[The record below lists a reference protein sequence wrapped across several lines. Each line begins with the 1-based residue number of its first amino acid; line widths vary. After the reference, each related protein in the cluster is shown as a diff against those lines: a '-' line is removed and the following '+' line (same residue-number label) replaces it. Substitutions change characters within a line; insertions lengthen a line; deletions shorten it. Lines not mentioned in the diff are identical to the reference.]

1 MNHLP
6 KHQEGKLFS
15 SRLLLLALLCLA
27 GTACST
33 TAPTGK
39 ILFEDPRG
47 SVSLQTFSKPSIQ
60 ASHPINLEP
69 ALLAQLLTGLEID
82 DGGVGAHHMKSMQ
95 SSVTGTVAI
104 SPLFSEDQVQFL
116 APLLAE
122 GLRRAT
128 PNKSIEY
135 RVVTTHEPSNRY
147 QTPITETTTGSLYG
161 HGRQLYVILSQ
172 YRYNPMLTNLDK
184 NDVVFR
190 SQERL
195 DYSGLRWR
203 TLRFTPE
210 AAVRADS
217 PNPPTMEKS
226 TDKFVAIDY
235 QLLDR
240 AWRALATKRNA
251 VPHVGGGGEPR
262 AAEAQSRTAEALARE
277 VETLKQELESN
288 QEQLGSQ
295 PPDQDSPKKKP
306 APLLS
311 Q

>member
-1 MNHLP
+1 AAVATNSKAVNPGDLDRTSSRTISPTSLLGLTRSSVLKSLPMNHLP

-116 APLLAE
+116 
-122 GLRRAT
+122 
-128 PNKSIEY
+128 
-135 RVVTTHEPSNRY
+135 
-147 QTPITETTTGSLYG
+147 
-161 HGRQLYVILSQ
+161 
-172 YRYNPMLTNLDK
+172 
-184 NDVVFR
+184 
-190 SQERL
+190 
-195 DYSGLRWR
+195 
-203 TLRFTPE
+203 
-210 AAVRADS
+210 
-217 PNPPTMEKS
+217 
-226 TDKFVAIDY
+226 
-235 QLLDR
+235 
-240 AWRALATKRNA
+240 
-251 VPHVGGGGEPR
+251 
-262 AAEAQSRTAEALARE
+262 
-277 VETLKQELESN
+277 
-288 QEQLGSQ
+288 
-295 PPDQDSPKKKP
+295 
-306 APLLS
+306 
-311 Q
+311 